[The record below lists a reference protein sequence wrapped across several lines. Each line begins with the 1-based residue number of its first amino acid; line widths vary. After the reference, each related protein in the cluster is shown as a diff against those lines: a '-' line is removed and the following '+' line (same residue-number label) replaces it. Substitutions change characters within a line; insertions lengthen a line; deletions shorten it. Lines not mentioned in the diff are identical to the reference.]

1 MMLMPFTIMCRGSGL
16 SGLNVLLLRLP
27 RANFSNSSVRA
38 MPSTCLTWLKI
49 RQKSCKSWRLEV
61 PERWRIS
68 FLHLNCARIKMKLA
82 AIKSVESESRPRLEI
97 YLLTAFFFFFCSL
110 LAIWEQV
117 AFTHACHDSIWVYGV
132 TCPSV
137 SRLRLTC
144 KQIEIPDK
152 H

>member
-68 FLHLNCARIKMKLA
+68 FLHLNCARIKIKLA
-82 AIKSVESESRPRLEI
+82 AIKSGESESRPRLEI
-97 YLLTAFFFFFCSL
+97 YLLTAFFFFLFVVGHLGIGSFYSRVPRFYL
-110 LAIWEQV
+110 GLWGHLPFGLAAQ
-117 AFTHACHDSIWVYGV
+117 TY
-132 TCPSV
+132 
-137 SRLRLTC
+137 L
-144 KQIEIPDK
+144 QIDRNPR
-152 H
+152 